1 MISNSSNSG
10 NGTFSADVKLH
21 LYANDQ
27 RIELGQLGP
36 GFAILRNSLTVEASE
51 GEIESIVDQKVN
63 RWKVRFTSPITTA
76 SKRFSF
82 EAM

>member
-1 MISNSSNSG
+1 MISNNT
-10 NGTFSADVKLH
+10 NGTFSANVKLS
-21 LYANDQ
+21 LYVSDQ
-27 RIELGQLGP
+27 RFELGHLGP
-36 GFAILRNSLTVEASE
+36 GFALLGEAQTIEASE